1 MYTFNLSTLD
11 KQTKLKQKLKEKE
24 TRKSAIMKDKIDGS
38 ALKADF
44 DSIKKEPTANNEI
57 YPQKTDRPASKQSL
71 KHS

>member
-38 ALKADF
+38 ALKADLEG
-44 DSIKKEPTANNEI
+44 IK
-57 YPQKTDRPASKQSL
+57 
-71 KHS
+71 